1 MINISPIN
9 NKMDDCLYG
18 SILTV
23 ISKWR
28 SIDIEMVGADAWG
41 FEFTRPCSAG
51 AAGDLGL
58 IWNRVHAFQCD
69 SWKSMETYYGVKV
82 VWNYTETRE
91 ESLSIIEYELK
102 NSRPVLTYLNSC
114 YCPWHPRRN
123 EENMHFCLITG
134 IDEENQVFYCDDP
147 SLDIYNEVLPI
158 GLFKQGCG
166 PCITFQKSV
175 VYSRTVDWR
184 DVVGSAL
191 NRLGS
196 GESGAF
202 YAMRQLAKELEDE
215 IKNCLDMP
223 FWLEKPIPVVINVN
237 LLQKGRIYFAI
248 TLNYLA
254 QQYRIRSL
262 LPIAERLVEVAKK
275 WNSISFM
282 VFKARLNQEDR
293 ATLMKI
299 PAKIIEI
306 ADFEEE
312 TAMKLARVLNS

>member
-1 MINISPIN
+1 
-9 NKMDDCLYG
+9 
-18 SILTV
+18 
-23 ISKWR
+23 
-28 SIDIEMVGADAWG
+28 
-41 FEFTRPCSAG
+41 
-51 AAGDLGL
+51 
-58 IWNRVHAFQCD
+58 
-69 SWKSMETYYGVKV
+69 
-82 VWNYTETRE
+82 
-91 ESLSIIEYELK
+91 
-102 NSRPVLTYLNSC
+102 
-114 YCPWHPRRN
+114 
-123 EENMHFCLITG
+123 
-134 IDEENQVFYCDDP
+134 
-147 SLDIYNEVLPI
+147 
-158 GLFKQGCG
+158 
-166 PCITFQKSV
+166 
-175 VYSRTVDWR
+175 
-184 DVVGSAL
+184 
-191 NRLGS
+191 
-196 GESGAF
+196 
-202 YAMRQLAKELEDE
+202 MRQLAKELEDE

-293 ATLMKI
+293 ASLMKI